1 MGPLGASFGPLGRL
15 LGRLGGLLGP
25 LWDLLGA
32 FWGGGLDFSVLGIPL
47 EPLLGPS
54 WGLLVRLGR
63 HLGRLGGPLGPFRGR
78 LGSLV
83 GRLGAVL
90 GASWAVLERP
100 EAEKARTQKTSK
112 KPMEI
117 NDFGLLGPSSE
128 ASWKALGAS
137 WRPLGLSW
145 GPLGPS
151 WGPHRPFWGLLG
163 GLLDCLGA
171 VWGVSWAL
179 FERRNPEKARR
190 PNTLKKP
197 MNINDFG
204 LLGPSS
210 EASWKA
216 LGASWRPL
224 GLSWGH
230 LGRLRAI
237 FGRLGALLD
246 RLGGLLGPSWPVLGP
261 SWRAPGRSGGVGRA
275 SAGLQPGYFSSGGPQ
290 RPPRARELE
299 YCYCIT
305 GDLSTPL
312 ARWAGEFDI
321 YTGGRQI
328 RHLVRAED
336 RYSSDTFL
344 SYFFTLLITS

>member
-1 MGPLGASFGPLGRL
+1 MKTCFTELFQPQGCGIATPSSSSLLIASLIPPAHIVAPLWASRVLGPLGGRFGASWGLFWASWAPLGASWGP
-15 LGRLGGLLGP
+15 LGGLLGP

-117 NDFGLLGPSSE
+117 
-128 ASWKALGAS
+128 
-137 WRPLGLSW
+137 
-145 GPLGPS
+145 
-151 WGPHRPFWGLLG
+151 H
-163 GLLDCLGA
+163 
-171 VWGVSWAL
+171 
-179 FERRNPEKARR
+179 
-190 PNTLKKP
+190 
-197 MNINDFG
+197 DFG

-230 LGRLRAI
+230 VGRLRAI

-246 RLGGLLGPSWPVLGP
+246 RLGGFLGTSWPVLGP
-261 SWRAPGRSGGVGRA
+261 CNRTPA
-275 SAGLQPGYFSSGGPQ
+275 SLTRPCRDLAGTLPGYFSSGDPQ
-290 RPPRARELE
+290 GPPRARELE
-299 YCYCIT
+299 RLFT
-305 GDLSTPL
+305 
-312 ARWAGEFDI
+312 
-321 YTGGRQI
+321 
-328 RHLVRAED
+328 
-336 RYSSDTFL
+336 
-344 SYFFTLLITS
+344 SYRRS